1 MSTQPPQHP
10 DNTTPAGGPPR
21 YPSAGDQY
29 GQAGDQYG
37 AAGGRYGTAAY
48 DPNQYTGTAAAPT
61 ELKKLLTLTL
71 ASAGLYLLSTVVG
84 IFAAATTD
92 MTEAYRQLG
101 MPSDQAALM
110 AEQAGGVA
118 TITSIVILVIAM
130 ALYALV
136 YVFLKKGK
144 NWARI
149 LGIVLA
155 ILGALSGLSAFF
167 GAMIYGGMGIAI
179 IVIGVVL
186 AVVNILWLVT
196 AFKAPVARWF
206 GQHRRA

>member
-1 MSTQPPQHP
+1 MSTQPPQYP
-10 DNTTPAGGPPR
+10 DHASPAGGPPR
-21 YPSAGDQY
+21 YTPGT
-29 GQAGDQYG
+29 DQYG
-37 AAGGRYGTAAY
+37 AAGGRYGTGAY
-48 DPNQYTGTAAAPT
+48 DPNQYTGTAAAPA

-71 ASAGLYLLSTVVG
+71 VSAGLYLLSGAVA
-84 IFAAATTD
+84 IFATASTD
-92 MTEAYRQLG
+92 MTDVYRQMG

-118 TITSIVILVIAM
+118 TATSVITLVIAM

-136 YVFLKKGK
+136 YVFLKKGR

-155 ILGALSGLSAFF
+155 ILGAVGTLF
-167 GAMIYGGMGIAI
+167 GFIGALAYGGTGIVM
-179 IVIGVVL
+179 IVVGVL
-186 AVVNILWLVT
+186 HAVANILWLVT

-206 GQHRRA
+206 GQHRTA

>member
-48 DPNQYTGTAAAPT
+48 DPNQYTGSAAAPA

-92 MTEAYRQLG
+92 MTEVYRQMG

-110 AEQAGGVA
+110 AEQAGGIA
-118 TITSIVILVIAM
+118 TTTSIITLVIGL

-149 LGIVLA
+149 LGIVLT
-155 ILGALSGLSAFF
+155 ILGTLSTLFGFI
-167 GAMIYGGMGIAI
+167 GAMAYGGAGILM
-179 IVIGVVL
+179 IVLGVLFV
-186 AVVNILWLVT
+186 VVNILWLVT

-206 GQHRRA
+206 GQHRTA